1 MRILRFVLIA
11 LLFGTSATT
20 SIAQNPSEKTG
31 KADVATNQKIVV
43 ITGNRFSYKLIQQWI
58 DDYNKVRPDV
68 QLIIEARGSN
78 DPAKYQILAEVYP
91 QEESFRQNREYIN
104 VARYAVLPVANANS
118 GFAKYYGEKGL
129 DRDLIR
135 QIYFHD
141 IYADKENQKKIK
153 AAYTVYTRMQ
163 KAGVP
168 FVFAKYFE
176 YEQKDITGNA
186 IAGADEHLVK
196 AVLRDSAGITYLP
209 LPLIYDPSTKSPI
222 AGLRVIPVDFNGNGR
237 VNDEEKFYATLGS
250 VLSKLE
256 SSESNDIKNIPVEY
270 LHLSIDKQ
278 TVSAEAVDFLK
289 WVNENGQRYLH
300 DFGYLLPETKHY
312 EKAKFDAFAEK
323 HKAGG
328 R

>member
-1 MRILRFVLIA
+1 MRIAHILLIA
-11 LLFGTSATT
+11 LFSGTTIS
-20 SIAQNPSEKTG
+20 SVAQNSV
-31 KADVATNQKIVV
+31 ADPTADQKIVV

-91 QEESFRQNREYIN
+91 PDEAFKKNREYIN
-104 VARYAVLPVANANS
+104 VARYAILPVANSGS
-118 GFAKYYGEKGL
+118 GFAKYYAEKGL

-135 QIYFHD
+135 QIYFND
-141 IYADKENQKKIK
+141 VYADKENQKKVK

-168 FVFAKYFE
+168 FVFAKYFD
-176 YEQKDITGNA
+176 YQQKDIKGNA

-196 AVLRDSAGITYLP
+196 AVLRDSTGITYLP
-209 LPLIYDPSTKSPI
+209 LPLIYDLATKTPV
-222 AGLRVIPVDFNGNGR
+222 AGLTIIPVDFNGNGR
-237 VNDEEKFYATLGS
+237 VNDEERFYATIGNT
-250 VLSKLE
+250 LSKLE
-256 SSESNDIKNIPVEY
+256 GNESSDIRNIPIEY

-278 TVSAEAVDFLK
+278 TVSQEAVDFLK

-300 DFGYLLPETKHY
+300 DFGYLLPESKQY
-312 EKAKFDAFAEK
+312 EKAKFEAFAEK

-328 R
+328 Y

>member
-1 MRILRFVLIA
+1 MRIKGLVFIGLILGA
-11 LLFGTSATT
+11 TVSTAVAQQPSDKNEKSA
-20 SIAQNPSEKTG
+20 S
-31 KADVATNQKIVV
+31 DQKIVV

-68 QLIIEARGSN
+68 QLVIEARGSN

-91 QEESFRQNREYIN
+91 QEQSFKQNREYIY
-104 VARYAVLPVANANS
+104 VARYAVLPVANATS
-118 GFAKYYGEKGL
+118 AFAKYYGEKGL

-141 IYADKENQKKIK
+141 IYADKENQKKVK

-168 FVFAKYFE
+168 YVFANYFD
-176 YEQKDITGNA
+176 YQQKDLAGNA

-196 AVLRDSAGITYLP
+196 AVQRDSTGITYLP
-209 LPLIYDPSTKSPI
+209 LPLIYDLKTKAPI
-222 AGLRVIPVDFNGNGR
+222 AGLSVIPVDFNGNGR
-237 VNDEEKFYATLGS
+237 VNEEERSFYGNLEA
-250 VLSKLE
+250 VLAKLE
-256 SSESNDIKNIPVEY
+256 GSDANDVKNIPIEY
-270 LHLSIDKQ
+270 LHLSIDKK
-278 TVSAEAVDFLK
+278 TVTPEAVDFLT

-300 DFGYLLPETKHY
+300 DFGYLLPESKHY
-312 EKAKFDAFAEK
+312 EKAKFDEFATK
-323 HKAGG
+323 HRAGG

>member
-1 MRILRFVLIA
+1 MRIGHFILTGLI
-11 LLFGTSATT
+11 LGGLTT
-20 SIAQNPSEKTG
+20 AFAQEQTAKS
-31 KADVATNQKIVV
+31 DQKIVV

-91 QEESFRQNREYIN
+91 QEESFKQNREYIH
-104 VARYAVLPVANANS
+104 VARYAVLPVANSRSA
-118 GFAKYYGEKGL
+118 FTKYYAEKGL
-129 DRDLIR
+129 NRDLIR

-168 FVFAKYFE
+168 FVFAKYFD

-196 AVLRDSAGITYLP
+196 AVVRDSTGITYLP
-209 LPLIYDPSTKSPI
+209 LPLVFDLSTKQVVN
-222 AGLRVIPVDFNGNGR
+222 GLTVIPVDINGNGR
-237 VNDEEKFYATLGS
+237 VNDEEKFYSSLES
-250 VLSKLE
+250 VLTNLE
-256 SSESNDIKNIPVEY
+256 GTQPSEIKNIPIEY

-278 TVSAEAVDFLK
+278 TATPEAIDFLK

-300 DFGYLLPETKHY
+300 DFGYLLPESKHY
-312 EKAKFDAFAEK
+312 EKAKFDEFVSR